1 MTRTNPLWPK
11 HSQLPM
17 VHQYIWPRTTCYPKT
32 TTRRYKAI
40 KKVTTQGP
48 WSYSQPQSLYS
59 QKHTRH
65 IPVSIPQSQ
74 TSWCPSPS
82 LYCNYYMSI
91 EKTQEPSSLCKA
103 NCILRPAFNPYGLTT
118 SLSLV
123 LHANSTPHSL
133 SHNYPAATFRGNSG
147 FSSQSKIIYIGV
159 E

>member
-40 KKVTTQGP
+40 KKLLLKGLGHILNHNLSTHKNILAIFRSLFPNLKLVGALLLPYTATTTCQLKKP
-48 WSYSQPQSLYS
+48 RSHP
-59 QKHTRH
+59 
-65 IPVSIPQSQ
+65 
-74 TSWCPSPS
+74 
-82 LYCNYYMSI
+82 
-91 EKTQEPSSLCKA
+91 LCKA